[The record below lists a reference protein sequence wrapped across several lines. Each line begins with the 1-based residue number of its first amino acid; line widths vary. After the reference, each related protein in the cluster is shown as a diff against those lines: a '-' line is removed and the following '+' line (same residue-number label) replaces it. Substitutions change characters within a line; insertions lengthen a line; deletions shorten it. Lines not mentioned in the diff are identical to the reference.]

1 MLLAKRSEKGLLAV
15 GDCAVALIDR
25 TVDGKV
31 RRIEWR
37 V

>member
-1 MLLAKRSEKGLLAV
+1 MSLAKRSEKGLLAV
-15 GDCAVALIDR
+15 GNCGVALIDR
-25 TVDGKV
+25 SVDGKV